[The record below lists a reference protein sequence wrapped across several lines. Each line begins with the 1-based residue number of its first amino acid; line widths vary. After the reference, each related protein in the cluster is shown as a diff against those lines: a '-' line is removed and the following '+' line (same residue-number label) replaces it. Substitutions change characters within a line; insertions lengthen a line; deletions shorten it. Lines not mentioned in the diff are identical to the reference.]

1 MGLVEHFAKLEDPRI
16 ERKKLYCLIDM
27 MVLSV
32 CAISSGAEGWQGIVD
47 FGHEKLEWLRRFIP
61 LRIPVQR
68 DHSFQANAA
77 THSVL
82 KQPLIPVNAA
92 TLW

>member
-1 MGLVEHFAKLEDPRI
+1 
-16 ERKKLYCLIDM
+16 
-27 MVLSV
+27 
-32 CAISSGAEGWQGIVD
+32 
-47 FGHEKLEWLRRFIP
+47 

>member
-16 ERKKLYCLIDM
+16 ERKKLHCLIDM

-61 LRIPVQR
+61 LKNGVPSHDCIAYVFARQLQRI
-68 DHSFQANAA
+68 SGL
-77 THSVL
+77 VL
-82 KQPLIPVNAA
+82 
-92 TLW
+92 

>member
-1 MGLVEHFAKLEDPRI
+1 MILAKVFALKIR
-16 ERKKLYCLIDM
+16 
-27 MVLSV
+27 
-32 CAISSGAEGWQGIVD
+32 GIVI
-47 FGHEKLEWLRRFIP
+47 WM
-61 LRIPVQR
+61 RIPVQR

>member
-1 MGLVEHFAKLEDPRI
+1 LSFDHWISALVDTDL
-16 ERKKLYCLIDM
+16 
-27 MVLSV
+27 
-32 CAISSGAEGWQGIVD
+32 AEGIRLVD
-47 FGHEKLEWLRRFIP
+47 CCRYVDDMRLIITAGKGKTSMDVKSVVHV
-61 LRIPVQR
+61 RIPVQR